1 MDTSFEYI
9 DRKTAYISSTEYSWY
24 KKMLKLKEEHPD
36 EVEIIK
42 TPEENAGYLYASFPV
57 GWIKIKPKRILS
69 EEEKQNVIDRFKKKS
84 IEMNNYENDSIPE
97 EDY

>member
-1 MDTSFEYI
+1 MDTSFEYT
-9 DRKTAYISSTEYSWY
+9 DRETAYISSTEYSWY

-42 TPEENAGYLYASFPV
+42 TPEENEGYVYASFPA

-69 EEEKQNVIDRFKKKS
+69 EEEKQKVIDRFKKKS
-84 IEMNNYENDSIPE
+84 IEMNNPENDSIPDE
-97 EDY
+97 NY